1 MQGKAVRAWQPE
13 VYLLVTGSSIEKAP
27 AITHSGS
34 NVLKGSAQIRR
45 RLPGFWRRRHAF
57 AIRLA
62 VCFVLV
68 TLSTIGVGLGS
79 QANLIWVANGLLLT
93 YLLLAPRRRWPA
105 YVATGFAGML
115 TGSALV
121 HDPWQTSLTFS
132 ILNIVEVMIGALLL
146 HKRATQ
152 LPRFTDYGYLLRF
165 MSFAVVLAPLT
176 TGLTYAVFAAVT
188 EHAPWAH
195 SLSQWFAADALG
207 IAVTTPACAAIFRA
221 RFRGTVTW
229 SRDWFYPV
237 LFVVLTIAAFVQARI
252 PLLFLI
258 YPLLVLVLLRM
269 AMGWAALAVLFVAA
283 VGSWLTVRGAGP
295 FAVLQSR
302 NTVDASI
309 MLQIFVASAMFMLYT
324 VSVILDTQQR
334 TERRLQQIASLH
346 AMVTENSRDVII
358 LADFDGRPNYISP
371 AVLNLT
377 GWSPE
382 ETIYRG
388 FHEVAHPDDLPRID
402 ALVNK
407 LRQDTDSTTAK
418 SAMIEYRI
426 QERAGGYVWVESSLR
441 VLHDPVT
448 GVRSGILVIVRDISE
463 RKVAEELLMQAH
475 AAVERLAV
483 VDSLTGLA
491 NRRRFDESLA
501 AEWHRAMRDRAPLSL
516 LLLDADHFKLY
527 NDSYGHVRGDN
538 CLRQIAESAQ
548 QVVSRPGDLVAR
560 YGGEEFAVLLPGTAN
575 EGATKVAADVCEALR
590 SLNLPHSANASG
602 IVTISIGCATI
613 VPELGQLSQIL
624 IETADLALY
633 NAKRGGRNQVCN
645 GSSINVN

>member
-1 MQGKAVRAWQPE
+1 
-13 VYLLVTGSSIEKAP
+13 
-27 AITHSGS
+27 
-34 NVLKGSAQIRR
+34 VLKGPAQIRR
-45 RLPGFWRRRHAF
+45 KLPSLWRRRHAF

-105 YVATGFAGML
+105 YVAAGFAGML

-121 HDPWQTSLTFS
+121 HDPWQTGVTFS
-132 ILNIVEVMIGALLL
+132 ILNFVEVMIGALLL
-146 HKRATQ
+146 HKRRTQ
-152 LPRFTDYGYLLRF
+152 LPRFTDYRYLTRF
-165 MSFAVVLAPLT
+165 MGFAVVLAPLT
-176 TGLTYAVFAAVT
+176 TGILYAVFAAFT

-195 SLSQWFAADALG
+195 SFSQWFAADALG

-221 RFRGTVTW
+221 RLRSTVTW
-229 SRDWFYPV
+229 SRDWLYPV
-237 LFVVLTIAAFVQARI
+237 LFVVLTIAAFAQARI
-252 PLLFLI
+252 PLVFLI

-324 VSVILDTQQR
+324 VSIILDSQQR

-358 LADFDGRPNYISP
+358 LADFDGRPHYISP

-377 GWSPE
+377 GWGPE
-382 ETIYRG
+382 ETIDRG
-388 FHEVAHPDDLPRID
+388 FHDVSHPDDLPRIE
-402 ALVNK
+402 ALVDK
-407 LRQDTDSTTAK
+407 LRRDVNGTTAK

-426 QERAGGYVWVESSLR
+426 QERTGGYVWVESSLR
-441 VLHDPVT
+441 VLRDPAT
-448 GVRSGILVIVRDISE
+448 GIRSGILIIVRDISE

-483 VDSLTGLA
+483 VDALTGLA

-516 LLLDADHFKLY
+516 LLIDADHFKLY
-527 NDSYGHVRGDN
+527 NDTYGHVRGDS

-575 EGATKVAADVCEALR
+575 KGATKVAADVCEALR
-590 SLNLPHSANASG
+590 SLNLPHIANDPG

-624 IETADLALY
+624 IEIADLALY

>member
-1 MQGKAVRAWQPE
+1 
-13 VYLLVTGSSIEKAP
+13 
-27 AITHSGS
+27 
-34 NVLKGSAQIRR
+34 VLTGSAQIRPR
-45 RLPGFWRRRHAF
+45 PSSLWRRRYSF

-62 VCFVLV
+62 ACFVLI
-68 TLSTIGVGLGS
+68 TLGTIGVGLGS

-105 YVATGFAGML
+105 YVAIGFAAML
-115 TGSALV
+115 AGSALD

-132 ILNIVEVMIGALLL
+132 SLNIVEVMIGALLL
-146 HKRATQ
+146 HQRSTQ
-152 LPRFTDYGYLLRF
+152 LPRFTDYGYLIRF

-176 TGLTYAVFAAVT
+176 TGLIYAVFAAVT
-188 EHAPWAH
+188 EHVPWVH

-207 IAVTTPACAAIFRA
+207 IAVTTPAFAAIFRA
-221 RFRGTVTW
+221 RFRGTVNW
-229 SRDWFYPV
+229 SRDWFYPA
-237 LFVVLTIAAFVQARI
+237 LFVALTIAAFAQARI

-324 VSVILDTQQR
+324 VSVILEAQQR
-334 TERRLQQIASLH
+334 TERRLQLIASLH

-358 LADFDGRPNYISP
+358 LADFNGRPNYISP

-382 ETIYRG
+382 ETIHRG
-388 FHEVAHPDDLPRID
+388 FHEVAHPDDLARIE
-402 ALVNK
+402 ALVDE
-407 LRQDTDSTTAK
+407 LRQDTNSTNTK
-418 SAMIEYRI
+418 SAMIEYRL
-426 QERAGGYVWVESSLR
+426 QERTGGYVWVESSLR
-441 VLHDPVT
+441 VLRDPGT
-448 GVRSGILVIVRDISE
+448 GIRSGILIVVRDISE
-463 RKVAEELLMQAH
+463 RKVAEALLMQAH

-483 VDSLTGLA
+483 VDALTSLA

-516 LLLDADHFKLY
+516 LLIDVDHFKLY

-575 EGATKVAADVCEALR
+575 EGAMKVAFDVCDALR
-590 SLNLPHSANASG
+590 ERKLPHSANAPG
-602 IVTISIGCATI
+602 TVTVSIGCATM
-613 VPELGQLSQIL
+613 VPELGQQEQIL
-624 IETADLALY
+624 IEAADLALY
-633 NAKRGGRNQVCN
+633 NAKRGGRNQICN
-645 GSSINVN
+645 GSSINVT

>member
-1 MQGKAVRAWQPE
+1 M
-13 VYLLVTGSSIEKAP
+13 Y
-27 AITHSGS
+27 SGS
-34 NVLKGSAQIRR
+34 AVLKGSAQIRR
-45 RLPGFWRRRHAF
+45 RPLGPWRRRHAF
-57 AIRLA
+57 AIRVA

-93 YLLLAPRRRWPA
+93 YLLLAPRRRWLA
-105 YVATGFAGML
+105 YVATGFAAML
-115 TGSALV
+115 NGSALV

-132 ILNIVEVMIGALLL
+132 ILNIVEVMIAALLL
-146 HKRATQ
+146 HKRSTQ
-152 LPRFTDYGYLLRF
+152 LPRFTDYRYLIRF
-165 MSFAVVLAPLT
+165 MGFAVVLAPLT
-176 TGLTYAVFAAVT
+176 TGILYAVFAAIT
-188 EHAPWAH
+188 EHAPWIH
-195 SLSQWFAADALG
+195 SFSQWFAADALG

-237 LFVVLTIAAFVQARI
+237 LFVALTIAAFTQARV

-358 LADFDGRPNYISP
+358 LSDFDGRPNYISP
-371 AVLNLT
+371 AILSLT

-388 FHEVAHPDDLPRID
+388 FHEVAHPDDLPRIE
-402 ALVNK
+402 ALVDK
-407 LRQDTDSTTAK
+407 LRRDANSILAK
-418 SAMIEYRI
+418 SAMIEYRV
-426 QERAGGYVWVESSLR
+426 QERTGGYIWVESSLR
-441 VLHDPVT
+441 VLRDPAT
-448 GVRSGILVIVRDISE
+448 GIRSGILIIVRDISE
-463 RKVAEELLMQAH
+463 RKVAEELLLQAH
-475 AAVERLAV
+475 SAVERLAI
-483 VDSLTGLA
+483 VDALTGLA

-501 AEWHRAMRDRAPLSL
+501 AEWHRAMRDHAPLSL
-516 LLLDADHFKLY
+516 LLIDADHFKLY
-527 NDSYGHVRGDN
+527 NDSYGHVRGDS

-575 EGATKVAADVCEALR
+575 EGAMKVAADVCEALR
-590 SLNLPHSANASG
+590 LLSLPHSANAPG

-613 VPELGQLSQIL
+613 VPELGQLPQIL
-624 IETADLALY
+624 IEAADLALY
-633 NAKRGGRNQVCN
+633 NAKRGGRDQVCN

>member
-1 MQGKAVRAWQPE
+1 VIGD
-13 VYLLVTGSSIEKAP
+13 
-27 AITHSGS
+27 SGS
-34 NVLKGSAQIRR
+34 NVLKGPTNIRR
-45 RLPGFWRRRHAF
+45 RPLGLWRRRYAF

-105 YVATGFAGML
+105 YVATGFGAML
-115 TGSALV
+115 AGSALV
-121 HDPWQTSLTFS
+121 HDSWQTALTFS

-146 HKRATQ
+146 RKSSKQ
-152 LPRFTDYGYLLRF
+152 LPRFTDYGYLIRF
-165 MSFAVVLAPLT
+165 MGFAVGLAPLT
-176 TGLTYAVFAAVT
+176 TGLMYSVFAAIT
-188 EHAPWAH
+188 EHAPLTH
-195 SLSQWFAADALG
+195 SFSQWFAADALG
-207 IAVTTPACAAIFRA
+207 IAITTPACAAIFRA
-221 RFRGTVTW
+221 RFRGTVSW

-237 LFVVLTIAAFVQARI
+237 LFVVLTIAAFAQARV

-269 AMGWAALAVLFVAA
+269 GMGWAALAVLFVAA

-295 FAVLQSR
+295 FAMLQMT
-302 NTVDASI
+302 NTADASI

-324 VSVILDTQQR
+324 VSVVLDTQQG

-358 LADFDGRPNYISP
+358 LADFDGRPHYISP
-371 AVLNLT
+371 AILSLT
-377 GWSPE
+377 GWGPDE
-382 ETIYRG
+382 IIRRG
-388 FHEVAHPDDLPRID
+388 FHEESHPEDLPRIE
-402 ALVNK
+402 ALVDK
-407 LRQDTDSTTAK
+407 LRQDTNGSMAK

-426 QERAGGYVWVESSLR
+426 QERTGGYVWVESSLR
-441 VLHDPVT
+441 VLRDPVT
-448 GVRSGILVIVRDISE
+448 GIRSGILIIVRDISE
-463 RKVAEELLMQAH
+463 RKVAEALLLQAH

-483 VDSLTGLA
+483 VDALTGLA

-501 AEWHRAMRDRAPLSL
+501 AEWHRAMRDRVPISL

-538 CLRQIAESAQ
+538 CLRQIADSAQ
-548 QVVSRPGDLVAR
+548 RVVSRPGDLVAR
-560 YGGEEFAVLLPGTAN
+560 YGGEEFAVLLPGTN
-575 EGATKVAADVCEALR
+575 NDGAVKVAFDVCDAIR
-590 SLNLPHSANASG
+590 SCKLPHCASTHG
-602 IVTISIGCATI
+602 VVTISIGVATI

-624 IETADLALY
+624 IEAADLALY
-633 NAKRGGRNQVCN
+633 NAKRGGRDQVCN
-645 GSSINVN
+645 GASINVN

>member
-1 MQGKAVRAWQPE
+1 MN
-13 VYLLVTGSSIEKAP
+13 
-27 AITHSGS
+27 SGS
-34 NVLKGSAQIRR
+34 AVLKGSEQIRR
-45 RLPGFWRRRHAF
+45 RPLGLWRRRHAF
-57 AIRLA
+57 AIRVA

-93 YLLLAPRRRWPA
+93 YLLLAPRRRWLA
-105 YVATGFAGML
+105 YVATGFAAML
-115 TGSALV
+115 SGSALV

-146 HKRATQ
+146 HKRSTQ
-152 LPRFTDYGYLLRF
+152 LPRFTDYRYLIRF
-165 MSFAVVLAPLT
+165 MGFAVVLAPLT
-176 TGLTYAVFAAVT
+176 TGILYAVFAAFG
-188 EHAPWAH
+188 EHAPWIH
-195 SLSQWFAADALG
+195 SFSQWFAADALG

-229 SRDWFYPV
+229 SRDWFYPA
-237 LFVVLTIAAFVQARI
+237 LFIALTIAAFAQARV

-295 FAVLQSR
+295 FADLQSR

-371 AVLNLT
+371 AVLSLT

-388 FHEVAHPDDLPRID
+388 FHEIAHPDDLPRIE
-402 ALVNK
+402 ALVDK
-407 LRQDTDSTTAK
+407 LHQDANSTLAK

-426 QERAGGYVWVESSLR
+426 QERTGGYVWVESSLR
-441 VLHDPVT
+441 VLRDPAT
-448 GVRSGILVIVRDISE
+448 GIRSGILIIVRDISE
-463 RKVAEELLMQAH
+463 RKVAEELLLKAH
-475 AAVERLAV
+475 AAVERLAI
-483 VDSLTGLA
+483 VDALTGLA

-516 LLLDADHFKLY
+516 LLIDADHFKLY
-527 NDSYGHVRGDN
+527 NDSYGHVRGDS

-548 QVVSRPGDLVAR
+548 LVVSRPGDLVAR
-560 YGGEEFAVLLPGTAN
+560 YGGEEFAVLLPGTGN
-575 EGATKVAADVCEALR
+575 EGAMKVAADVCEALR
-590 SLNLPHSANASG
+590 SLNLLHSANTPG
-602 IVTISIGCATI
+602 IVTISIGLATI
-613 VPELGQLSQIL
+613 VPELGQLPQIL
-624 IETADLALY
+624 IEAADLALY

>member
-1 MQGKAVRAWQPE
+1 VR
-13 VYLLVTGSSIEKAP
+13 GR
-27 AITHSGS
+27 
-34 NVLKGSAQIRR
+34 SAHIGAGPHG
-45 RLPGFWRRRHAF
+45 LWRRKYSF

-62 VCFVLV
+62 GCFVFI
-68 TLSTIGVGLGS
+68 TLSTIGVGLGT

-115 TGSALV
+115 AGSALV
-121 HDPWQTSLTFS
+121 HDPWKTSLTFT
-132 ILNIVEVMIGALLL
+132 ILNILEVMIGALLL
-146 HKRATQ
+146 HKRASQ
-152 LPRFTDYGYLLRF
+152 LPRFTNYGYLIRF
-165 MSFAVVLAPLT
+165 MSFAVLLAPLT
-176 TGLTYAVFAAVT
+176 TGILYAIFAAFV
-188 EHAPWAH
+188 EHAPWVH

-221 RFRGTVTW
+221 RFRSTVSW
-229 SRDWFYPV
+229 KRDWFYPV
-237 LFVVLTIAAFVQARI
+237 LFVALTIAAFAQARV

-269 AMGWAALAVLFVAA
+269 DMGWAALAVLFVAA

-295 FAVLQSR
+295 FSGLQSAT
-302 NTVDASI
+302 TVDASI

-324 VSVILDTQQR
+324 VSVILDTQQK
-334 TERRLQQIASLH
+334 TERRLQQIAALH

-371 AVLNLT
+371 AILGLT
-377 GWSPE
+377 GWSPQ
-382 ETIYRG
+382 ETLHRG
-388 FHEVAHPDDLPRID
+388 FHEVAHPDDLPRIE
-402 ALVNK
+402 ALVDK
-407 LRQDTDSTTAK
+407 LCQDTSDAMDK

-426 QERAGGYVWVESSLR
+426 QERSGGYIWVESSLR
-441 VLHDPVT
+441 VLRHPGT
-448 GVRSGILVIVRDISE
+448 GIRSGILVIVRDISE

-475 AAVERLAV
+475 TAVERLAI
-483 VDSLTGLA
+483 VDALTGLA
-491 NRRRFDESLA
+491 NRRCFDASLA

-527 NDSYGHVRGDN
+527 NDSYGHVRGDS

-560 YGGEEFAVLLPGTAN
+560 YGGEEFAVLLPGTSN
-575 EGATKVAADVCEALR
+575 EGAMKVAADICEALR
-590 SLNLPHSANASG
+590 SCSLAHFANEPG

-613 VPELGQLSQIL
+613 VPEIGQQSQML
-624 IETADLALY
+624 IESADLALY

-645 GSSINVN
+645 GNSINVS

>member
-1 MQGKAVRAWQPE
+1 MLG
-13 VYLLVTGSSIEKAP
+13 
-27 AITHSGS
+27 
-34 NVLKGSAQIRR
+34 GSAHVGTGPRG
-45 RLPGFWRRRHAF
+45 LWRRRYSF
-57 AIRLA
+57 ANRLA
-62 VCFVLV
+62 ACFVFV
-68 TLSTIGVGLGS
+68 TLSTIGVGLGT

-105 YVATGFAGML
+105 YVATGFAGMMA
-115 TGSALV
+115 GSALV

-132 ILNIVEVMIGALLL
+132 ILNIVEVIIGALLL

-152 LPRFTDYGYLLRF
+152 LPRFTDYGYLIRF

-176 TGLTYAVFAAVT
+176 TGILYAIFAAFAG
-188 EHAPWAH
+188 HAPWAH
-195 SLSQWFAADALG
+195 SLSQWFVADALG

-221 RFRGTVTW
+221 RFRSTVSW
-229 SRDWFYPV
+229 KRDWFYPV
-237 LFVVLTIAAFVQARI
+237 LFVALTIAAFAQARV
-252 PLLFLI
+252 PMLFLI

-295 FAVLQSR
+295 FSVLQSTT
-302 NTVDASI
+302 TVDASI

-324 VSVILDTQQR
+324 VSVILDTQQK

-358 LADFDGRPNYISP
+358 LADFDGCPNYISP
-371 AVLNLT
+371 AVLGLT
-377 GWSPE
+377 GWSPQ
-382 ETIYRG
+382 ETLHRG
-388 FHEVAHPDDLPRID
+388 FHEVAHPDDLPRIE
-402 ALVNK
+402 ALVDK
-407 LRQDTDSTTAK
+407 LRQETSNAMDK

-426 QERAGGYVWVESSLR
+426 QERSGGYIWVESSLR
-441 VLHDPVT
+441 VLRHP
-448 GVRSGILVIVRDISE
+448 GSGIRSGILIIVRDISE

-475 AAVERLAV
+475 ATVERLAI
-483 VDSLTGLA
+483 VDALTGLA

-501 AEWHRAMRDRAPLSL
+501 AEWHRAMRDLAPLSL

-538 CLRQIAESAQ
+538 CLRQIAESTQ

-560 YGGEEFAVLLPGTAN
+560 YGGEEFAVLLPGTSN
-575 EGATKVAADVCEALR
+575 EGAMKVADDVCKALR
-590 SLNLPHSANASG
+590 SLSLLHCANEPG

-613 VPELGQLSQIL
+613 VPELGQQPQML

-633 NAKRGGRNQVCN
+633 NAKRSGRNQVCN
-645 GSSINVN
+645 GNSINVS